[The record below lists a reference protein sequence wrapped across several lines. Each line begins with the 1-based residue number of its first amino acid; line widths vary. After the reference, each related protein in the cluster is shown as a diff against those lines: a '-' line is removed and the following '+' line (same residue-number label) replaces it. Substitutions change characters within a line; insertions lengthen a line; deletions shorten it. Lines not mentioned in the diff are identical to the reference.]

1 MSFRFELG
9 RVTVNRSA
17 LRRLVEARAGSRA
30 GGDLDARAAR
40 VAREARRLVGKDTL
54 DLMKSIRVERGPGYR
69 DIVAGKRGTRT
80 AAYVI
85 PHHDG
90 SEPHVIRPRRAKALR
105 FVIGGRVVFAARV
118 NHPGSPGTRFL
129 TRALPAARD

>member
-1 MSFRFELG
+1 MSARFELG
-9 RVTVNRSA
+9 RVNVNRGA
-17 LRRLVEARAGSRA
+17 LRRLIEGRNGTRA

-69 DIVAGKRGTRT
+69 DIVAGRVGTRT
-80 AAYVI
+80 ATYVL

-90 SEPHVIRPRRAKALR
+90 SGPHVIRPRRAKALR
-105 FVIGGRVVFAARV
+105 FVINGRVIFAAKV